1 MSDRLIHRGPDAAG
15 HFVAADRT
23 AGFGFRRLRIIDL
36 SVNGDQ
42 PMSNEDDSLWIVFN
56 GEIYNFLELREELE
70 RTGRHRFKTRSDTE
84 LIVHL
89 YEEMGERCL
98 ERLRGMFAFAVWDAK
113 NETLFIGRDRLGK
126 KPLVYADLP
135 GIFLFSSEIKA
146 LLKHPAISKDIDYAA
161 IDMYLSYQY
170 IPSPRTIF
178 KSIRKLPPAHTLTL
192 RNGNVRIKRY
202 WTPPFLPKTKMT
214 FHEAQEAM
222 MMKLKEATR
231 LRMISDVPLG
241 AFLSGGKDSSV
252 VVGLMSELSSKP
264 IQTFSIGFEEADFSE
279 LPYAR
284 EVAQYFHCDHHEFV
298 VKANMV
304 EVLPKLAWHYGEPY
318 ADSSAL
324 PSFSVA
330 QQSRKYVTVALNG
343 DGGDETMAGYP
354 RYQAMRAMR
363 WLQKSPRVLRQ
374 LALHSVKQVPDG
386 VPPRS
391 LPWRVKRLLGL
402 GLEDP
407 RTTYLDTLCFFH
419 QRQKK
424 GLYTSFLEEETKDIF
439 PPDYVN
445 ALIDE
450 SASKEDIDPYLYADL
465 ISYLPECLM
474 TKMDIAS
481 MANSLETRSPFLDHE
496 FIELVGGFPSV
507 WKLNHRWQS
516 KAILTDK
523 IKGWMPETV
532 LRRRKQG
539 FALPM
544 AHWFRG
550 PVRQYLSEMLLSE
563 KAIRRDLFR
572 KEAIMRLLD
581 EHQSGKTD
589 NSYQLW
595 ALLMLEQWF
604 QVVVD

>member
-1 MSDRLIHRGPDAAG
+1 
-15 HFVAADRT
+15 
-23 AGFGFRRLRIIDL
+23 
-36 SVNGDQ
+36 
-42 PMSNEDDSLWIVFN
+42 
-56 GEIYNFLELREELE
+56 
-70 RTGRHRFKTRSDTE
+70 
-84 LIVHL
+84 
-89 YEEMGERCL
+89 
-98 ERLRGMFAFAVWDAK
+98 
-113 NETLFIGRDRLGK
+113 
-126 KPLVYADLP
+126 
-135 GIFLFSSEIKA
+135 
-146 LLKHPAISKDIDYAA
+146 
-161 IDMYLSYQY
+161 
-170 IPSPRTIF
+170 
-178 KSIRKLPPAHTLTL
+178 
-192 RNGNVRIKRY
+192 
-202 WTPPFLPKTKMT
+202 
-214 FHEAQEAM
+214 
-222 MMKLKEATR
+222 
-231 LRMISDVPLG
+231 
-241 AFLSGGKDSSV
+241 
-252 VVGLMSELSSKP
+252 
-264 IQTFSIGFEEADFSE
+264 
-279 LPYAR
+279 
-284 EVAQYFHCDHHEFV
+284 
-298 VKANMV
+298 
-304 EVLPKLAWHYGEPY
+304 
-318 ADSSAL
+318 
-324 PSFSVA
+324 
-330 QQSRKYVTVALNG
+330 
-343 DGGDETMAGYP
+343 MAGYP

-419 QRQKK
+419 ERQKK

-496 FIELVGGFPSV
+496 FVELVGGFPSV

-550 PVRQYLSEMLLSE
+550 PLRPYLSEMLLSE

-572 KEAIMRLLD
+572 KASIMRLLD

-589 NSYQLW
+589 TSYQLW